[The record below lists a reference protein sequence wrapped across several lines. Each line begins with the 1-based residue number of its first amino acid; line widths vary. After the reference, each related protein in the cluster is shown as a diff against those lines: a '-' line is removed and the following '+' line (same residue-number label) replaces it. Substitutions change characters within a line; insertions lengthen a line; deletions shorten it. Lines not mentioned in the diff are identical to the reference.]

1 MRNPFRQNTVSPRL
15 ERIRTL
21 SLFVDLS
28 PGELRLVEGLM
39 HERSYLA
46 NEVIFDEGEEGHA
59 IYIVLDGEVAITRTV
74 NDKTSEIARL
84 GVGTF
89 FGELALLDGAPRS
102 ADARALNDVRL
113 AVFFREDF
121 LELLDTH
128 GRVASKIARQ
138 LARHIGSRMREMAM
152 AAGAYQHL

>member
-1 MRNPFRQNTVSPRL
+1 MRNPFNRNAASPSL
-15 ERIRTL
+15 ERLRDL

-28 PGELRLVEGLM
+28 QSELRLVDTLM
-39 HERSYLA
+39 HQRTYLA

-59 IYIVLDGEVAITRTV
+59 IYIVLDGEVAITRQV
-74 NDKTSEIARL
+74 QGETSEIARL
-84 GVGTF
+84 GVGTY

-102 ADARALNDVRL
+102 ADARAVRESKL

-128 GRVASKIARQ
+128 GRIASKIARQ
-138 LARHIGSRMREMAM
+138 LARHIGSRMREMAL
-152 AAGAYQHL
+152 AVGAHQHL

>member
-1 MRNPFRQNTVSPRL
+1 MRNLFRQHSVSPRL

-21 SLFVDLS
+21 SLFVDLA

-59 IYIVLDGEVAITRTV
+59 IYIVLDGEVTITRTV

-152 AAGAYQHL
+152 AVGAYQHL

>member
-1 MRNPFRQNTVSPRL
+1 VLNPFRRAAPSPHQERL
-15 ERIRTL
+15 RSL

-28 PGELRLVEGLM
+28 PSELRMVEGLM
-39 HERSYLA
+39 HERTYLA
-46 NEVIFDEGEEGHA
+46 NEVVFDEGEEGHA
-59 IYIVLDGEVAITRTV
+59 IYIVLEGEVAISRTV
-74 NDKTSEIARL
+74 DGKTTKIAQL
-84 GVGTF
+84 GMGTF

-102 ADARALNDVRL
+102 ADARAVTNSRL

-138 LARHIGSRMREMAM
+138 LARHIGGRMREMALSV
-152 AAGAYQHL
+152 GAYQHL

>member
-1 MRNPFRQNTVSPRL
+1 MRNPFRRDPVSPHL
-15 ERIRTL
+15 DRIRKL

-28 PGELRLVEGLM
+28 PAELRLVSGLM
-39 HERSYLA
+39 HERSYLGG
-46 NEVIFDEGEEGHA
+46 EVIFDEGEEGHA
-59 IYIVLDGEVAITRTV
+59 IYIVLEGEVAISRMLENKTTV
-74 NDKTSEIARL
+74 LARL

-102 ADARALNDVRL
+102 ADARAVENVHL

-138 LARHIGSRMREMAM
+138 LARHIGGRMREMALS
-152 AAGAYQHL
+152 AGAYQHL

>member
-1 MRNPFRQNTVSPRL
+1 MRNPFRQNPVSPRL

-59 IYIVLDGEVAITRTV
+59 IYIVLDGEVSITRTIG
-74 NDKTSEIARL
+74 DKTSEIARL

-138 LARHIGSRMREMAM
+138 LARHIGGRMREMAM
-152 AAGAYQHL
+152 AVGAYQHL

>member
-1 MRNPFRQNTVSPRL
+1 VRNPFRQNPVSPRL

-59 IYIVLDGEVAITRTV
+59 IYIVLDGEVSITRTIG
-74 NDKTSEIARL
+74 DKTSEIARL

-138 LARHIGSRMREMAM
+138 LARHIGGRMREMAM
-152 AAGAYQHL
+152 AVGAYQHL

>member
-1 MRNPFRQNTVSPRL
+1 L
-15 ERIRTL
+15 ERIRSL

-28 PGELRLVEGLM
+28 SSELRMVEGLM

-46 NEVIFDEGEEGHA
+46 NEVVFDQGEEGHA
-59 IYIVLDGEVAITRTV
+59 IYIVLDGEVAISRTTDGKS
-74 NDKTSEIARL
+74 NEIARL

-102 ADARALNDVRL
+102 ADARAVSDARL

-138 LARHIGSRMREMAM
+138 LARHIGSRMRELAL
-152 AAGAYQHL
+152 AVGAHQHL

>member
-1 MRNPFRQNTVSPRL
+1 
-15 ERIRTL
+15 
-21 SLFVDLS
+21 
-28 PGELRLVEGLM
+28 M

-59 IYIVLDGEVAITRTV
+59 IYIVLDGEVSITRTIG
-74 NDKTSEIARL
+74 DKTSEIARL

-138 LARHIGSRMREMAM
+138 LARHIGGRMREMAM
-152 AAGAYQHL
+152 AVGAYQHL

>member
-1 MRNPFRQNTVSPRL
+1 
-15 ERIRTL
+15 
-21 SLFVDLS
+21 LFVDLS
-28 PGELRLVEGLM
+28 PSEVRMVEGLM
-39 HERSYLA
+39 HERTYLA
-46 NEVIFDEGEEGHA
+46 NEVVFDEGEEGHA
-59 IYIVLDGEVAITRTV
+59 IYIVLEGEVAITRTV
-74 NDKTSEIARL
+74 DGKTAKIAQL

-102 ADARALNDVRL
+102 ADARAVNNSRL

-138 LARHIGSRMREMAM
+138 LARHIGGRMREMAL

>member
-1 MRNPFRQNTVSPRL
+1 MRNLFRQHSVSPRL

-21 SLFVDLS
+21 SLFVDLAPS
-28 PGELRLVEGLM
+28 ELRLVEGLM

-59 IYIVLDGEVAITRTV
+59 IYIVLDGEVTITRTV

-152 AAGAYQHL
+152 AVGAYQHL

>member
-1 MRNPFRQNTVSPRL
+1 VINPFRRDAASPHL
-15 ERIRTL
+15 ERLREL

-28 PGELRLVEGLM
+28 HSELRLIDTLM
-39 HERSYLA
+39 HQRSYLT
-46 NEVIFDEGEEGHA
+46 NEVIFDEGEDGHA
-59 IYIVLDGEVAITRTV
+59 IYIVLDGMVAITRQQEGRTV
-74 NDKTSEIARL
+74 EIARL

-102 ADARALNDVRL
+102 ADARAVQDTKL

-128 GRVASKIARQ
+128 GRIASKIARQ
-138 LARHIGSRMREMAM
+138 LARHIGGRMREMAL
-152 AAGAYQHL
+152 AAGAHQHL

>member
-1 MRNPFRQNTVSPRL
+1 M
-15 ERIRTL
+15 
-21 SLFVDLS
+21 
-28 PGELRLVEGLM
+28 VEGLM
-39 HERSYLA
+39 HERTYLA
-46 NEVIFDEGEEGHA
+46 NEVVFDEGEEGHA
-59 IYIVLDGEVAITRTV
+59 IYIVLEGEVAITRTV
-74 NDKTSEIARL
+74 DGKTAKIAQL

-102 ADARALNDVRL
+102 ADARAVNNSRL

-138 LARHIGSRMREMAM
+138 LARHIGGRMREMAL

>member
-1 MRNPFRQNTVSPRL
+1 MRNLFRQHSVSPRL

-21 SLFVDLS
+21 SLFVDLAPS
-28 PGELRLVEGLM
+28 ELRLVEGLM

-152 AAGAYQHL
+152 AVGAYQHL